1 MYKMFLLAYKIV
13 SETRNETCE
22 IPMTHYFLMNW
33 GIIATFATESK
44 SRK

>member
-22 IPMTHYFLMNW
+22 NTDDTIFPMNW

-44 SRK
+44 RRK